1 MVDKKLVW
9 IGATIG
15 SVIGGYIPALWG
27 DSSLFSPVSMLLGGA
42 GAIIGIVAAY
52 KISRNYS

>member
-9 IGATIG
+9 IGGTIG
-15 SVIGGYIPALWG
+15 SVIGAYIPALWG
-27 DSSLFSPVSMLLGGA
+27 DTNMFSGASFLLGSV
-42 GAIIGIVAAY
+42 GAIVGIIAAA